1 MTILFY
7 EYLMMSQSL
16 ARYCSTLS
24 WTQSG
29 KDDDDDVGGYDDDDD
44 GGGADLN
51 DMFMA
56 MQMISLG
63 ENEG

>member
-1 MTILFY
+1 MTILLY

-29 KDDDDDVGGYDDDDD
+29 KDDDDDEGGYDDDHD
-44 GGGADLN
+44 GGADVN

-56 MQMISLG
+56 MEIISLG